1 MNLIRELGAFTF
13 ASRLMRLSERLK
25 SEVSTVYHSCGM
37 DFDDHWFLVGYM
49 LSEQSSMSVHKMA
62 SELSV
67 SQPRL
72 TTYIEEMVTHG
83 LVRLEMDPWDPG
95 QKLVSLTDDGE
106 DTVAEL
112 RQVWE
117 AVGDAT
123 AELIAE
129 SHPEFLEALTKIED
143 GLEERSL
150 FSRVS
155 SRINNSGNSSGSG
168 SPVGGLDG
176 DG

>member
-1 MNLIRELGAFTF
+1 MNLITEMGAFAF

-49 LSEQSSMSVHKMA
+49 LKDNPSMAVADMA
-62 SELSV
+62 SQLGV
-67 SQPRL
+67 ARPRL
-72 TTYIEEMVTHG
+72 TRMIEEMITHG
-83 LVRLEMDPWDPG
+83 LVRLEPDPDDSG

-106 DTVAEL
+106 ETVVEL
-112 RQVWE
+112 RKIWQ
-117 AVGDAT
+117 AVGEAT
-123 AELIAE
+123 EELISE
-129 SHPEFLEALTKIED
+129 SHPELLEALTKMEA
-143 GLEERSL
+143 GLDDRSL

-155 SRINNSGNSSGSG
+155 SRIS
-168 SPVGGLDG
+168 DCEDKFG

>member
-25 SEVSTVYHSCGM
+25 AEVSTVYHSCGM

-49 LSEQSSMSVHKMA
+49 LSQRPSMSVADMA
-62 SELSV
+62 SQLGM

-72 TTYIEEMVTHG
+72 TRNIEEMVTHG

-112 RQVWE
+112 RKVWE

-123 AELIAE
+123 AELISEA
-129 SHPEFLEALTKIED
+129 HPEILEALTRLED
-143 GLEERSL
+143 GLDGRSL

-155 SRINNSGNSSGSG
+155 ARINGCEDKVAAGTPG
-168 SPVGGLDG
+168 RGLDG

>member
-49 LSEQSSMSVHKMA
+49 LSERPSMSVADMA
-62 SELSV
+62 SQLGL

-72 TTYIEEMVTHG
+72 TTMIEEMVTHG
-83 LVRLEMDPWDPG
+83 LVKLEMDPWDPG

-106 DTVAEL
+106 DTVTEL
-112 RQVWE
+112 RKVWE

-123 AELIAE
+123 AELISEA
-129 SHPEFLEALTKIED
+129 HPEILDALTRIED
-143 GLEERSL
+143 GLENRSL

-155 SRINNSGNSSGSG
+155 KRINTSEGSPGSGN
-168 SPVGGLDG
+168 PVGGSDDDG
-176 DG
+176 

>member
-1 MNLIRELGAFTF
+1 MNLVRELGAFTF

-49 LSEQSSMSVHKMA
+49 LSERPSMSVHDMA
-62 SELSV
+62 SQLGI

-72 TTYIEEMVTHG
+72 TRNIEEMITHG
-83 LVRLEMDPWDPG
+83 LVRLEMDPVDPG

-106 DTVAEL
+106 DTVTEL
-112 RQVWE
+112 RKAWE

-123 AELIAE
+123 AELISE
-129 SHPEFLEALTKIED
+129 SHPEFLEALTRIED
-143 GLEERSL
+143 GLEARSL

-155 SRINNSGNSSGSG
+155 SRINNCE
-168 SPVGGLDG
+168 DKFG
-176 DG
+176 DK